1 MTAILQLRTRALRY
15 RELAGRYPGDSGA
28 ALRGAADE
36 LERQANALEAY
47 EAAVRPTAAR
57 ALTLSA

>member
-1 MTAILQLRTRALRY
+1 MTAIVQLRTRALRY
-15 RELAGRYPGDSGA
+15 RELARQYPGDSGA
-28 ALRGAADE
+28 ALRGAADA

-47 EAAVRPTAAR
+47 EAAVCATAPR